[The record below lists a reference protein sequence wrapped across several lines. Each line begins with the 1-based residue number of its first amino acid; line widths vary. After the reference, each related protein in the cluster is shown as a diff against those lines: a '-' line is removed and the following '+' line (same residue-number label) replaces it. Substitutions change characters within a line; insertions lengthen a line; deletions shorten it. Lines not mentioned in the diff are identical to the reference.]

1 MKAEWLEQL
10 ETPCIVI
17 NMEKTKENIWKMQR
31 EADEYGCKLRPHIKT
46 HKMPLFAKMQMEAGA
61 AGITCAKISEA
72 EVMAEGGADDIFLA
86 YPQVGKMKIKRA
98 IALAQKVKR
107 LILAVDSLEC
117 ALPLNEAAKEAGICV
132 EVRMEVDTGA
142 KRTGVARE
150 KAV

>member
-46 HKMPLFAKMQMEAGA
+46 HKMPLFAKMQLEAGA

-86 YPQVGKMKIKRA
+86 YPQVGKVKIKRA
-98 IALAQKVKR
+98 IALAQKDRGGQGEGRVAGKGTGET
-107 LILAVDSLEC
+107 AQS
-117 ALPLNEAAKEAGICV
+117 EADG
-132 EVRMEVDTGA
+132 DLYF
-142 KRTGVARE
+142 
-150 KAV
+150 